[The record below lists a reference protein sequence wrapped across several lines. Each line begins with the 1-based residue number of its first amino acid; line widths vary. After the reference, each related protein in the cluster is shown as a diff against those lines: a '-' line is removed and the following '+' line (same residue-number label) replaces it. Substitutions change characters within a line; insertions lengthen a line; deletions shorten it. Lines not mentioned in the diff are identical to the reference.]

1 MQMPR
6 KVFAKSNKKA
16 AKQKYQ
22 LLSLS
27 NAWNFFSSRTFR
39 RKPKKQSYKIKLVLK
54 KSKLVSRLN

>member
-27 NAWNFFSSRTFR
+27 NAWNFFLQGHFEES
-39 RKPKKQSYKIKLVLK
+39 QNAIL
-54 KSKLVSRLN
+54 